1 MVAYASTGG
10 TGVAGWGFDGLDVS
24 TNTGILFLPS
34 ITLDNA
40 IRIGANIQLEGE
52 TDGDQIDESDVSY

>member
-10 TGVAGWGFDGLDVS
+10 NGVAGSDFDGLDVS
-24 TNTGILFLPS
+24 TNTEILFLPS
-34 ITLDNA
+34 ITLDNG
-40 IRIGANIQLEGE
+40 IRIGANFQLEGE